1 MYLYPARFDLNL
13 KTINFRFL
21 FIIAL
26 ANIFVL
32 TSQIKTYRIL
42 RAQKLLPPENRLT
55 NEDILRQM
63 GGKMTRIFNK
73 FFKFIDRPLKM
84 YPLGFLFGLGF
95 DTSTE
100 VALLGIASIEATK
113 GTSFWLLMLFPLV
126 FTCGMCLIGNPLVD
140 TGNKD

>member
-1 MYLYPARFDLNL
+1 
-13 KTINFRFL
+13 
-21 FIIAL
+21 L
-26 ANIFVL
+26 ANFFVL

-73 FFKFIDRPLKM
+73 LFKFIDRPLKM
-84 YPLGFLFGLGF
+84 YPLGLLFGLGF

-100 VALLGIASIEATK
+100 IALLGVASIEATK
-113 GTSFWLLMLFPLV
+113 GTSFWLLMLFPFV
-126 FTCGMCLIGNPLVD
+126 FTCGMCLIGNPLVYA
-140 TGNKD
+140 GI